1 MMHGDAIDT
10 HSLLF
15 WFCGM
20 IVEEVEVVG
29 ELFFMVK
36 ETKRKIKL
44 KKQKREMKEGGGDG
58 QVWEQDKSS
67 LGCKRMYKY
76 CKLGRRCDARQAQ
89 QLWE

>member
-1 MMHGDAIDT
+1 
-10 HSLLF
+10 
-15 WFCGM
+15 
-20 IVEEVEVVG
+20 
-29 ELFFMVK
+29 
-36 ETKRKIKL
+36 
-44 KKQKREMKEGGGDG
+44 MKEGGGDG

>member
-44 KKQKREMKEGGGDG
+44 KKTKEGNEGRWGR
-58 QVWEQDKSS
+58 WSS
-67 LGCKRMYKY
+67 VGT
-76 CKLGRRCDARQAQ
+76 RQEFSR
-89 QLWE
+89 L